1 MGTIVIGSVSG
12 SVDAMCG
19 CVSNMRTVGRL
30 KSKEM
35 LESGTAERGQC
46 GIVVR
51 WDVMWV
57 CGTMGIRISFSREQG
72 GEL

>member
-1 MGTIVIGSVSG
+1 
-12 SVDAMCG
+12 
-19 CVSNMRTVGRL
+19 
-30 KSKEM
+30 M

-51 WDVMWV
+51 WDIMWV

-72 GEL
+72 GSFDIGTLGLYVGVISEQVDVMWDWETIGA